1 MKSKLLKYWKFI
13 LSGGALI
20 LAGSIILSLGF
31 AAFMTNGHLAE
42 LFRFLANY
50 HKIRS
55 EYFKNVDVDLLWK
68 GATKGMLDS
77 LGDPYTTLLS
87 DDSFDLF
94 SRTTSGEY
102 AGIGVLVGLDKDS
115 NIRIFSVFPDS
126 SAAQAGLQ
134 AGDII
139 LSVDMTS
146 AGDLGLAGVSHTL
159 RGQIGTTAV
168 LAVRRGEENLDI
180 SVTRANITLPTV
192 VSRMVDSEIG
202 YIHIFNF
209 SNHTPDDFRKQL
221 TALKEKGCRKLIV
234 DVRMNPGGVID
245 SVVSVADQL
254 ISAGTVVSYHTK
266 SGDSKVYTIDGAEE
280 IIPLII
286 LIDKNSASASEI
298 LAGAIQDRKEGIVM
312 GETSYGKGT
321 VQAVYQES
329 DRTAIKISIAEYKT
343 PSGKSID
350 KKGIQPDIEVK
361 QEGRAFDFTSD
372 TVLSNAIE
380 YFRNQ

>member
-1 MKSKLLKYWKFI
+1 MKSGILKYGKFI
-13 LSGGALI
+13 LAGAAL
-20 LAGSIILSLGF
+20 LLSGSIILPLGYASF
-31 AAFMTNGHLAE
+31 ITDGHPGE
-42 LFRFLANY
+42 LFRFFANY
-50 HKIRS
+50 HRIRS
-55 EYFKNVDVDLLWK
+55 EYFKNVDDDLLWK
-68 GATKGMLDS
+68 GATKGMLES

-87 DDSFDLF
+87 DDSYDLF

-126 SAAQAGLQ
+126 SAERADLKS
-134 AGDII
+134 GDII
-139 LSVDMTS
+139 LSVDETP
-146 AGDLGLAGVSHTL
+146 AHDLGLTGVSHSL
-159 RGQIGTTAV
+159 RGQIGTTAALTV
-168 LAVRRGEENLDI
+168 KRGEENLDI
-180 SVTRANITLPTV
+180 QVTRANITLPTV

-221 TALKEKGCRKLIV
+221 TQLKEKGCRKLIV

-245 SVVSVADQL
+245 SVVSIADQL

-266 SGDSKVYTIDGAEE
+266 SGDSKVYTINGADE
-280 IIPLII
+280 IIPLVI

-321 VQAVYQES
+321 VQAVYQET
-329 DRTAIKISIAEYKT
+329 DKTAIKISIAEYKT

-350 KKGIQPDIEVK
+350 KKGIHPDIEVK

-372 TVLSNAIE
+372 TVLSNAIK
-380 YFRNQ
+380 YLHNH